1 MDPKERA
8 RKLVALATDAGASS
22 EEARTAAMAA
32 CRLIA
37 KHELLDAPADRV
49 NGAARRR
56 PGSGRPAS
64 HDGGHGRRQTQA
76 DPRAGDH
83 ADGETNYRAAR
94 TGTCA
99 FCANPFGPD
108 DEVMAYARG
117 SVDHWH
123 CAKRRAAGAEPGS

>member
-8 RKLVALATDAGASS
+8 RKLIALATDPGASS

-37 KHELLDAPADRV
+37 RHELLDSPADRV
-49 NGAARRR
+49 NGSARRR
-56 PGSGRPAS
+56 PGSSRPAS
-64 HDGGHGRRQTQA
+64 RDGGHERRQGQA
-76 DPRAGDH
+76 DSRSGDH
-83 ADGETNYRAAR
+83 GEGGPDYRAAR

-108 DEVMAYARG
+108 DEVMAYAKG